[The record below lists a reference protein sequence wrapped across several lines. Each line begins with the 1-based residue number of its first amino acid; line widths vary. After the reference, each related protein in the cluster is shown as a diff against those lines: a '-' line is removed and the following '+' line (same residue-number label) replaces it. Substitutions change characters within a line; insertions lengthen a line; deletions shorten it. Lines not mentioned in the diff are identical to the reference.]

1 MIKKYFKEFIKCHDG
16 IVNRLSHLAGLG
28 FVVAG
33 ILERG
38 FWLVILG
45 AIIQEAGH
53 AYQYLKTGEKKYSP
67 LFCLKSQSIF
77 VYPVFAAIIIYVL
90 AA

>member
-1 MIKKYFKEFIKCHDG
+1 MIKKYLNEFIKCHDG
-16 IVNRLSHLAGLG
+16 LVNRLSHLVGLG

-33 ILERG
+33 TLERS
-38 FWLVILG
+38 FLLVILG
-45 AIIQEAGH
+45 AAIQEAGH
-53 AYQYLKTGEKKYSP
+53 AYQYLKTGDKKYSP

-77 VYPVFAAIIIYVL
+77 VYPVFVIILIYVL

>member
-1 MIKKYFKEFIKCHDG
+1 MIRKYFREFIKCHDG
-16 IVNRLSHLAGLG
+16 ITNRLSHLVGLG
-28 FVVAG
+28 FVIAG
-33 ILERG
+33 ILERS

-45 AIIQEAGH
+45 AAIQELGH
-53 AYQYLKTGEKKYSP
+53 AYQYVKTGDKKYSP

-77 VYPVFAAIIIYVL
+77 VYPAFAAIIVYVL